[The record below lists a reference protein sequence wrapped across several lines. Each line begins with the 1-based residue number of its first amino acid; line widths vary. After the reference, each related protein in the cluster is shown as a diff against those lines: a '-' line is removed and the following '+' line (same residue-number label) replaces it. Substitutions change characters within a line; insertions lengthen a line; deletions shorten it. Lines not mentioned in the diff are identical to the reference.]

1 LSAPQEI
8 ALLVDRFSRRIRE
21 YRGSL
26 YNETELRNEFV
37 NPFFA
42 ALGWDMDNRQGL
54 SSDLKEVKVEESIRV
69 EESIKNPDYSFR
81 LGRNRK
87 FFVETKK
94 PSINIEGGIYPAFQ
108 LRRYAWSAGLILSIL
123 TDFEEFAVYDCR
135 AEPNKA
141 DKPGKGRLLYL
152 QYDQYVER
160 WDEIASLFSK
170 EAVLSG
176 SLERFIEAIPEKRGI
191 KRVDAALLDEISSWR
206 EALAGSLARC
216 NPHLSQ
222 GDLNFSVQRTIDRL
236 LFLRICED
244 RAIEEYGR
252 LKALLDEQ
260 GVYPRL
266 MELFREADRRYNS
279 GIFHFQEERDR
290 SEQPDGLTGRL
301 VVDDATLK
309 DIIRDLYY
317 PDSPY
322 VFSEIPAEI
331 LGQVY
336 EQFLGKVIRLE
347 EGHRAVVEDK
357 PEVRKAGGVYY
368 TPSYIVEYIVKNTV
382 GRLLEGKS
390 AAEAAEIR
398 ILDPACGSGSFL
410 IGAYQYLL
418 DWHLE
423 WYKANLAPLLNKSG
437 GLASEQV
444 LRLLPAAPEKRA
456 DRRARKIA
464 VRAAQAA
471 LPIFK
476 DGSGEWRLTTSER
489 KRILQSSIYGVD
501 IDSQAVEVTKLSLL
515 LKVLEGE
522 SRESISSL
530 LRYFKERAL
539 PDLGENIKC
548 GNSLIGYDY
557 YDDHRNMSDEE
568 ARRINAFDWKSS
580 FPEVFERGG
589 FDAVIG
595 NPPYVRQEGLGV
607 LKDYFARHYQVYH
620 GVADLYSYFI
630 EKGVSLLRP
639 AGLFSYIV
647 ANKWMRANY
656 GGPLR
661 RWLRKQHIEEIVD
674 FGDLPVFT
682 KATTYPCI
690 LRIAKEEPVGSFS
703 ACQVKTLSFSSLED
717 YVREHSY
724 AVCQQEL
731 DESGWSLADERTQR
745 LLAKLKA
752 TGVPLGEYVGGKIY
766 YGIKTGLNEAFVID
780 EATRARLIAEDAR
793 SAELIKPFLAGRDIK
808 RYEQPR
814 SGKFLILIPRGWTR
828 ERSEGAEDALGW
840 FRENYPAIA
849 NHLLPFSQASQK
861 RYDKGDQWWELRT
874 CDYYEEFEKPK
885 IIIPTI
891 VKMASYAY
899 DHSCIYS
906 NDKTSIIPT
915 DDLYLLGV
923 MNSKIG
929 DIVIHSISSTKQG
942 GYFEY
947 KPMYVSQIPILTID
961 FSNPADVARH
971 DRMVELVQSM
981 LDMHRQISSPGPE
994 HERTLLARRIEATD
1008 RQIDRLVYELYDLT
1022 EEEIGLVEAAK

>member
-1 LSAPQEI
+1 ME
-8 ALLVDRFSRRIRE
+8 RFRRRINE

-42 ALGWDMDNRQGL
+42 ALGWDMDNRQDL

-69 EESIKNPDYSFR
+69 EESIKSPDYSFR
-81 LGRNRK
+81 LGRKLK

-94 PSINIEGGIYPAFQ
+94 PSINIEGGVYPAFQ
-108 LRRYAWSAGLILSIL
+108 LRRYAWSASLSLSIL

-135 AEPNKA
+135 AEPKKI

-160 WDEIASLFSK
+160 WDEIAALFSK
-170 EAVLSG
+170 EAVLAG
-176 SLERFIEAIPEKRGI
+176 SLDKYIQAIPEKRGI
-191 KRVDAALLDEISSWR
+191 KRVDAALLDEISQWR
-206 EALAGSLARC
+206 EALAGNLARR

-222 GDLNFSVQRTIDRL
+222 SDLNFSVQRTIDRL

-252 LKALLDEQ
+252 LKALLQED
-260 GVYPRL
+260 GVYARL
-266 MELFREADRRYNS
+266 MEIFREADQRYNS

-290 SEQPDGLTGRL
+290 AELPDSLTGTL
-301 VVDDATLK
+301 VLDDATLK
-309 DIIRDLYY
+309 EIIQDLYF

-382 GRLLEGKS
+382 GRLLEGRAAAQ
-390 AAEAAEIR
+390 AAEVR

-418 DWHLE
+418 DWHLD
-423 WYKANLAPLLNKSG
+423 WYKANLCPLLEKSG
-437 GLASEQV
+437 GAASPEA
-444 LRLLPAAPEKRA
+444 LRLLPAAPERRA
-456 DRRARKIA
+456 DRRARRIA
-464 VRAAQAA
+464 ARAAQAA
-471 LPIFK
+471 LPVFK
-476 DGSGEWRLTTSER
+476 DSSGEWRLTTAER

-557 YDDHRNMSDEE
+557 YDDHLNISDEE
-568 ARRINAFDWKSS
+568 AKRINAFDWKTG
-580 FPEVFERGG
+580 FAEVFERGG

-595 NPPYVRQEGLGV
+595 NPPYVRQEGLGEF
-607 LKDYFARHYQVYH
+607 KDYFARHYRVYH

-630 EKGVSLLRP
+630 ERGVSLLRQ

-656 GGPLR
+656 GAPLR
-661 RWLRKQHIEEIVD
+661 RWLNEQHIEEIID

-682 KATTYPCI
+682 RATTYPCI
-690 LRIAKEEPVGSFS
+690 LRISKEEPAQNFP
-703 ACQVKTLSFSSLED
+703 ACQVKTLSFSCLE
-717 YVREHSY
+717 
-724 AVCQQEL
+724 
-731 DESGWSLADERTQR
+731 
-745 LLAKLKA
+745 
-752 TGVPLGEYVGGKIY
+752 EYV
-766 YGIKTGLNEAFVID
+766 ES
-780 EATRARLIAEDAR
+780 IAMPCGSR
-793 SAELIKPFLAGRDIK
+793 T
-808 RYEQPR
+808 
-814 SGKFLILIPRGWTR
+814 WTTP
-828 ERSEGAEDALGW
+828 D
-840 FRENYPAIA
+840 
-849 NHLLPFSQASQK
+849 
-861 RYDKGDQWWELRT
+861 
-874 CDYYEEFEKPK
+874 
-885 IIIPTI
+885 
-891 VKMASYAY
+891 
-899 DHSCIYS
+899 
-906 NDKTSIIPT
+906 
-915 DDLYLLGV
+915 
-923 MNSKIG
+923 
-929 DIVIHSISSTKQG
+929 
-942 GYFEY
+942 
-947 KPMYVSQIPILTID
+947 
-961 FSNPADVARH
+961 
-971 DRMVELVQSM
+971 
-981 LDMHRQISSPGPE
+981 GPWQ
-994 HERTLLARRIEATD
+994 RRIS
-1008 RQIDRLVYELYDLT
+1008 
-1022 EEEIGLVEAAK
+1022 KSC

>member
-1 LSAPQEI
+1 ME
-8 ALLVDRFSRRIRE
+8 RFSRRINE

-42 ALGWDMDNRQGL
+42 ALGWDMDNRQDL
-54 SSDLKEVKVEESIRV
+54 SSDLKEVKVEESIIV
-69 EESIKNPDYSFR
+69 EESIKSPDYSFR
-81 LGRNRK
+81 LGRKLK

-108 LRRYAWSAGLILSIL
+108 LRRYAWSARLSLSIL

-135 AEPNKA
+135 EEPNKA
-141 DKPGKGRLLYL
+141 HKPGKGRLIYL

-160 WDEIASLFSK
+160 WDEIAALFSK
-170 EAVLSG
+170 EAVLAG
-176 SLERFIEAIPEKRGI
+176 SLERYIEAVPEKRGV
-191 KRVDAALLDEISSWR
+191 KRVDAALLDEISLWR
-206 EALAGSLARC
+206 EALAGSLARG
-216 NPHLSQ
+216 NPDLSQ

-252 LKALLDEQ
+252 LKALLQEDD
-260 GVYPRL
+260 VYVRL
-266 MELFREADRRYNS
+266 MEIFREADQRYNS
-279 GIFHFQEERDR
+279 GIFHFQEEKDR
-290 SEQPDGLTGRL
+290 TEPPDGLTGAL
-301 VVDDATLK
+301 VLDDATLK
-309 DIIRDLYY
+309 DIIQDLYY

-382 GRLLEGKS
+382 GRLLEGRTAAQ
-390 AAEAAEIR
+390 AAELR

-410 IGAYQYLL
+410 IGAYQFLL
-418 DWHLE
+418 DWHLD
-423 WYKANLAPLLNKSG
+423 WYKASLAPLLEKSG
-437 GLASEQV
+437 GAASPEA
-444 LRLLPAAPEKRA
+444 LRLLPVAPAQRA
-456 DRRARKIA
+456 DRRARRIA
-464 VRAAQAA
+464 ARAAQAA
-471 LPIFK
+471 VPIFK
-476 DGSGEWRLTTSER
+476 DSSGEWRLTTAER

-539 PDLGENIKC
+539 PDLGENIRC

-557 YDDHRNMSDEE
+557 YDDHPNMSHEE
-568 ARRINAFDWKSS
+568 ARRINAFDWRTG

-589 FDAVIG
+589 FDVVIG
-595 NPPYVRQEGLGV
+595 NPPYVRQEGLGE
-607 LKDYFARHYQVYH
+607 LKDYFSRHYRVYH
-620 GVADLYSYFI
+620 GVADLYAYFI
-630 EKGVSLLRP
+630 ERGVSLLRP

-656 GGPLR
+656 GAPLR
-661 RWLRKQHIEEIVD
+661 RWLKEQHIEEIID

-690 LRIAKEEPVGSFS
+690 LRISKEEQAGSFS

-717 YVREHSY
+717 YVRDNSY
-724 AVCQQEL
+724 EVLQKDL
-731 DESGWSLADERTQR
+731 DDTGWSLAEEKKQK
-745 LLAKLKA
+745 LLMKLKG
-752 TGVPLGEYVGGKIY
+752 TGVTLGEYVGGKIY

-780 EATRARLIAEDAR
+780 EATRKRLIAEDPR
-793 SAELIKPFLAGRDIK
+793 SEELIKPFLAGRDIK

-814 SGKFLILIPRGWTR
+814 SDKYLIFTR
-828 ERSEGAEDALGW
+828 HGLNIDD
-840 FRENYPAIA
+840 YPAIKQY
-849 NHLLPFSQASQK
+849 LTLFKERLTP
-861 RYDKGDQWWELRT
+861 
-874 CDYYEEFEKPK
+874 KPK
-885 IIIPTI
+885 NWAG
-891 VKMASYAY
+891 K
-899 DHSCIYS
+899 DW
-906 NDKTSIIPT
+906 K
-915 DDLYLLGV
+915 GR
-923 MNSKIG
+923 
-929 DIVIHSISSTKQG
+929 
-942 GYFEY
+942 
-947 KPMYVSQIPILTID
+947 KPG
-961 FSNPADVARH
+961 A
-971 DRMVELVQSM
+971 
-981 LDMHRQISSPGPE
+981 
-994 HERTLLARRIEATD
+994 
-1008 RQIDRLVYELYDLT
+1008 
-1022 EEEIGLVEAAK
+1022 

>member
-1 LSAPQEI
+1 MPAPQEI
-8 ALLVDRFSRRIRE
+8 IELVDQFSRRINE
-21 YRGSL
+21 YRSSL

-42 ALGWDMDNRQGL
+42 ALGWDMKNRQGL
-54 SSDLKEVKVEESIRV
+54 AGDLKEVKVEESIRV
-69 EESIKNPDYSFR
+69 EESVKNPDYSFR
-81 LGRNRK
+81 LGRSRK

-94 PSINIEGGIYPAFQ
+94 PSINIEAGIYPAFQ
-108 LRRYAWSAGLILSIL
+108 LRRYAWSARLSLSIL

-135 AEPNKA
+135 AEPNKT
-141 DKPGKGRLLYL
+141 DKPGKGRLVYL

-160 WDEIASLFSK
+160 WDEITALFSK
-170 EAVLSG
+170 EAVLAG
-176 SLERFIEAIPEKRGI
+176 SLERFIEAIPEKRGN
-191 KRVDAALLDEISSWR
+191 KRVDAALLDEISGWR
-206 EALAGSLARC
+206 EALAASLARR
-216 NPHLSQ
+216 NPDLSQ
-222 GDLNFSVQRTIDRL
+222 SDLNFAVQRTIDRL

-252 LKALLDEQ
+252 LKALLQED
-260 GVYPRL
+260 GVYARL
-266 MELFREADRRYNS
+266 MEIFREADQRYNS

-290 SEQPDGLTGRL
+290 AELPDSLTGAL
-301 VVDDATLK
+301 VFDDATLK

-347 EGHRAVVEDK
+347 EEHRAVVEDK

-390 AAEAAEIR
+390 ASEAAEIR

-410 IGAYQYLL
+410 IGAYQHLL

-423 WYKANLAPLLNKSG
+423 WYKANLAPMLDKSG
-437 GLASEQV
+437 GLASEHV

-456 DRRARKIA
+456 DRRGKKIQA
-464 VRAAQAA
+464 RAAQAA
-471 LPIFK
+471 LPITK
-476 DGSGEWRLTTSER
+476 DSIDREWRLTTSER
-489 KRILQSSIYGVD
+489 KRILKNSIYGLD

-539 PDLGENIKC
+539 PDLGDNIKC

-557 YDDHRNMSDEE
+557 YDDHPNMSDEE
-568 ARRINAFDWKSS
+568 ARRINAFDWKRG
-580 FPEVFERGG
+580 FPEVFQRSG

-595 NPPYVRQEGLGV
+595 NPPYVRQEGLGE
-607 LKDYFARHYQVYH
+607 LKDYLSRHYRVYH
-620 GVADLYSYFI
+620 GVADLYAYFI

-661 RWLRKQHIEEIVD
+661 RWLKEQHIEEIVD

-690 LRIAKEEPVGSFS
+690 LRIAKEDPEESFS
-703 ACQVKTLSFSSLED
+703 ACQVKTLVFSSLEE

-724 AVCQQEL
+724 AVRQQEL
-731 DESGWSLADERTQR
+731 DESGWSLAEEKKQK

-752 TGVPLGEYVGGKIY
+752 AGVPLGEYVGGKIY

-814 SGKFLILIPRGWTR
+814 SGSF
-828 ERSEGAEDALGW
+828 
-840 FRENYPAIA
+840 
-849 NHLLPFSQASQK
+849 
-861 RYDKGDQWWELRT
+861 
-874 CDYYEEFEKPK
+874 
-885 IIIPTI
+885 
-891 VKMASYAY
+891 
-899 DHSCIYS
+899 
-906 NDKTSIIPT
+906 
-915 DDLYLLGV
+915 
-923 MNSKIG
+923 
-929 DIVIHSISSTKQG
+929 
-942 GYFEY
+942 
-947 KPMYVSQIPILTID
+947 
-961 FSNPADVARH
+961 
-971 DRMVELVQSM
+971 
-981 LDMHRQISSPGPE
+981 
-994 HERTLLARRIEATD
+994 
-1008 RQIDRLVYELYDLT
+1008 
-1022 EEEIGLVEAAK
+1022 